1 MKKGIAS
8 IAVLFLLTSF
18 VISGCGQKLKQENE
32 DLKKQ
37 VEAVTGEKAS
47 AESKVGELTAK
58 VDELTK
64 ANTELTTKVDEL
76 TKANEELQ
84 KKGGKKKK

>member
-8 IAVLFLLTSF
+8 IALLFLLTSF

-37 VEAVTGEKAS
+37 VEAITAEKGS
-47 AESKVGELTAK
+47 AEAKANELTAK